1 MVTSVLPSESTK
13 KGETTTEGQ
22 SMASSTGSGNALS
35 SAPPNSSLSTKAYE
49 MYEIGRR
56 QFETGD
62 VKGAIDSYLESLR
75 LEPASAEVQMNLGH
89 AYLTTK
95 KDKDAMKAFKEA
107 VRLNPELA
115 EGFYGLAFV
124 SFRSKNYREAM
135 DGFKKAIVIS
145 PDMAKAH
152 YGLALTYIELQKLDD
167 MIHEYRILQRLD
179 ATLAAKLAQSIPDI
193 RRCEG
198 TAYCR

>member
-1 MVTSVLPSESTK
+1 
-13 KGETTTEGQ
+13 
-22 SMASSTGSGNALS
+22 
-35 SAPPNSSLSTKAYE
+35 
-49 MYEIGRR
+49 
-56 QFETGD
+56 
-62 VKGAIDSYLESLR
+62 
-75 LEPASAEVQMNLGH
+75 MNLGH

-115 EGFYGLAFV
+115 EGFYGLGFV
-124 SFRSKNYREAM
+124 AFRSKNYRDAM
-135 DGFKKAIVIS
+135 DAFKKAIVLS

-152 YGLALTYIELQKLDD
+152 YGLALAYIEMQKLDD

-179 ATLAAKLAQSIPDI
+179 AQLAAKLAQSFPDV